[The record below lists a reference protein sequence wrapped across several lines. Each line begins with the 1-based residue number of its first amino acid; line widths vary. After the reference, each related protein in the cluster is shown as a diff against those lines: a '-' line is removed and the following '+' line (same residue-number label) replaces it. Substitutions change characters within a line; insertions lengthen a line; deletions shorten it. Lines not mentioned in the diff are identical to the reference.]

1 MTLPSTSLSSGSHCD
16 SCSFKFWS
24 LLTICGFTN
33 IISASFPYLSTFSVN
48 SQLLSKL
55 DRSSSSIFCWVV
67 KTCKKIST
75 YLTSCE
81 KIKSDVLTFFPRLLP
96 VTVSDDSKKRSSFQ
110 HSKLHADN
118 KRYLTFSLELEM
130 LSS

>member
-67 KTCKKIST
+67 KTCKKMST
-75 YLTSCE
+75 FLDVTSCE
-81 KIKSDVLTFFPRLLP
+81 MIKSDVLTFFPRLLP
-96 VTVSDDSKKRSSFQ
+96 VTVSDDSSFQ
-110 HSKLHADN
+110 NSKLHADN